1 MRGNS
6 LEKKNKEGKLNLI
19 MNVAEKIFVEKGYE
33 KATMTEIA
41 KRANLAKGTLY
52 LYFSSKKDLYFTSVE
67 RALSALLASIIKKFS
82 SCKNGFEKVVSMG
95 ETYVSFSLEYVD
107 YYKLILNY
115 ETLEVHFGDKDPHVK
130 KAYEKSEEIFRLL
143 VSSVEEG
150 IKDGSIDERLEP
162 LKIAMVLWSEITG
175 MVQQVSLRETLYE
188 KWTGLKPLQ
197 IYEYYIEVTK
207 KMLASSL

>member
-1 MRGNS
+1 
-6 LEKKNKEGKLNLI
+6 
-19 MNVAEKIFVEKGYE
+19 
-33 KATMTEIA
+33 
-41 KRANLAKGTLY
+41 
-52 LYFSSKKDLYFTSVE
+52 
-67 RALSALLASIIKKFS
+67 
-82 SCKNGFEKVVSMG
+82 MG

-115 ETLEVHFGDKDPHVK
+115 ETLEVHFDDKDPHVK
-130 KAYEKSEEIFRLL
+130 KAYEKSEEIFKLL

-175 MVQQVSLRETLYE
+175 MVQQVSLRETLYQ

-207 KMLASSL
+207 KMLASLS